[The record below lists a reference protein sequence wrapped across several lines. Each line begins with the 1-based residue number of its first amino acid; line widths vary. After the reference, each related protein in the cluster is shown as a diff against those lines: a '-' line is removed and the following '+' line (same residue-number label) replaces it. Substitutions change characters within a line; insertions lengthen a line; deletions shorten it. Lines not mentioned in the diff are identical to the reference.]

1 LFISLTI
8 VIEIVAESR
17 MKFVRWLSGNAVM
30 TVNKPTEHK
39 IAAAWRIDS
48 GPGCILETALNI
60 L

>member
-1 LFISLTI
+1 
-8 VIEIVAESR
+8 